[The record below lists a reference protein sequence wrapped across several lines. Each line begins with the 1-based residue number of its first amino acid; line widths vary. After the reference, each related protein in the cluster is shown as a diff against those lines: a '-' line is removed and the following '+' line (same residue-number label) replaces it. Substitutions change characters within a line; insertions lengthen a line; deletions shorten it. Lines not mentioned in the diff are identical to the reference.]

1 MSPRRSRRHPRQESM
16 SLPRRPDA
24 DPAALLAGL
33 DRSLAG
39 LGLTEVG
46 EGFDNIAY
54 AVRSPSGAR
63 LLLRVS
69 KVADPVERARVLTK
83 DVALL
88 EFANRHSSLTT
99 NEVIAADAH
108 AGALLLTEVTGRTAD
123 QIRPTDRAAFAE
135 TMATFLTR
143 LHTAPVVEAALVT
156 EMDPRSAA
164 QWLVDTATAWAAVAD
179 RTPVTLRDRVDE
191 FLVGP
196 APNDVRRITFCH
208 NDLGD
213 EHVVLSE
220 DGGHVRGVIDWSDAV
235 LGDPAR
241 DLGLLTLD
249 FGPGIVDALI
259 DDYHGPTGADFRGR
273 VLWFAATAGVEGL
286 AWRLANARPWQVT
299 ADRLH
304 DVLAVLA

>member
-1 MSPRRSRRHPRQESM
+1 M

-69 KVADPVERARVLTK
+69 KVADPFERARVLTK

-123 QIRPTDRAAFAE
+123 QIRPTDRAAFAA

-143 LHTAPVVEAALVT
+143 LHTAPVVEGALVT

-196 APNDVRRITFCH
+196 APSDVPRITFCH

>member
-1 MSPRRSRRHPRQESM
+1 
-16 SLPRRPDA
+16 
-24 DPAALLAGL
+24 
-33 DRSLAG
+33 
-39 LGLTEVG
+39 
-46 EGFDNIAY
+46 
-54 AVRSPSGAR
+54 
-63 LLLRVS
+63 
-69 KVADPVERARVLTK
+69 
-83 DVALL
+83 
-88 EFANRHSSLTT
+88 
-99 NEVIAADAH
+99 VIAADAH

-299 ADRLH
+299 ADRLR

>member
-1 MSPRRSRRHPRQESM
+1 MLLGGFDSIRDVIAFPKSGGGYDPLTDAPAPITAAQRKEAGVDVTPEVKAAPRQESM

-108 AGALLLTEVTGRTAD
+108 AGALLLTEVTGRT
-123 QIRPTDRAAFAE
+123 
-135 TMATFLTR
+135 LTR
-143 LHTAPVVEAALVT
+143 
-156 EMDPRSAA
+156 S
-164 QWLVDTATAWAAVAD
+164 
-179 RTPVTLRDRVDE
+179 
-191 FLVGP
+191 GP
-196 APNDVRRITFCH
+196 
-208 NDLGD
+208 
-213 EHVVLSE
+213 
-220 DGGHVRGVIDWSDAV
+220 
-235 LGDPAR
+235 
-241 DLGLLTLD
+241 
-249 FGPGIVDALI
+249 
-259 DDYHGPTGADFRGR
+259 PTGSPSPRR
-273 VLWFAATAGVEGL
+273 
-286 AWRLANARPWQVT
+286 WRPFSPACTLHRLSRRP
-299 ADRLH
+299 RH
-304 DVLAVLA
+304 

>member
-1 MSPRRSRRHPRQESM
+1 MNCAMPRAPTWLTASGRQPLSWCTCAASAATGASSPHWVC
-16 SLPRRPDA
+16 
-24 DPAALLAGL
+24 AA
-33 DRSLAG
+33 RTS
-39 LGLTEVG
+39 
-46 EGFDNIAY
+46 
-54 AVRSPSGAR
+54 SAR
-63 LLLRVS
+63 Y
-69 KVADPVERARVLTK
+69 
-83 DVALL
+83 
-88 EFANRHSSLTT
+88 
-99 NEVIAADAH
+99 
-108 AGALLLTEVTGRTAD
+108 
-123 QIRPTDRAAFAE
+123 RAAFAE

-191 FLVGP
+191 FLGGP
-196 APNDVRRITFCH
+196 APSDVRRITFCH

>member
-1 MSPRRSRRHPRQESM
+1 V
-16 SLPRRPDA
+16 
-24 DPAALLAGL
+24 PAL
-33 DRSLAG
+33 
-39 LGLTEVG
+39 
-46 EGFDNIAY
+46 AY
-54 AVRSPSGAR
+54 AYDIVCNGNEIGGGSIRIHRRDVQERVFEVMGLAPEEAQEKFGFLCSTPSSSAPHPHGGIAFGWDR
-63 LLLRVS
+63 IVM
-69 KVADPVERARVLTK
+69 
-83 DVALL
+83 LL
-88 EFANRHSSLTT
+88 ERFRQSIRD
-99 NEVIAADAH
+99 VIAFPKSGGGYDPLTDAP
-108 AGALLLTEVTGRTAD
+108 APITAPSARRGRCTPEV
-123 QIRPTDRAAFAE
+123 DRAAFAE

-299 ADRLH
+299 ADRLR